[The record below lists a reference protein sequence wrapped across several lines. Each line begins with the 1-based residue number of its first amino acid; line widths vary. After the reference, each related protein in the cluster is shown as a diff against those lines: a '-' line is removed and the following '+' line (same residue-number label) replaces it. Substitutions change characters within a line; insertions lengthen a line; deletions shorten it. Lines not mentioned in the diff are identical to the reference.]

1 MKNIIKLIINFFKK
15 LFGIKTEEN
24 KPQTVPSE
32 DENKSSETSSGDVVD
47 SGGTEENN
55 GSDEPQ
61 NTVSGNTEEEDDCS
75 KLIIMPSNE
84 IGNGGEITFKTNL

>member
-1 MKNIIKLIINFFKK
+1 MKNIIKLIIRFFKR

-24 KPQTVPSE
+24 KPSE
-32 DENKSSETSSGDVVD
+32 PLSGDVMD
-47 SGGTEENN
+47 SGSTEENN

-61 NTVSGNTEEEDDCS
+61 NTVSENTEEEDDCS

>member
-1 MKNIIKLIINFFKK
+1 MKNFIKLIINFFKK

-32 DENKSSETSSGDVVD
+32 DENKPSETLSGDVVD
-47 SGGTEENN
+47 SGSTEENN

-61 NTVSGNTEEEDDCS
+61 NTVSGNTEEEFDCS
-75 KLIIMPSNE
+75 KLRIMPSNE
-84 IGNGGEITFKTNL
+84 IGNGGKITFKTNL